1 MSDNKY
7 NNKPREKTAMDMR
20 KLKLSTDSV
29 VPGKKAQLVFGIHAN
44 NPRVTVYTGDPS
56 EASNDKAGYG
66 KIQANLDAPIFE
78 TFIGMIEHAATVRE
92 EWSAKIENKNYT
104 WYSGKRS
111 DKPVLLS
118 ELWVGRSKDGLV
130 WVSVISADQNRPKL
144 RFYFTPSEFHHF
156 VKRTGEPFAKDEVNN
171 LYALGYARLL
181 RGVSQ
186 QVLVNHYVDE
196 TPKDNGNNGNNNF
209 RQNPR
214 NTEKSKDAG
223 FSSGGDDLP
232 W

>member
-1 MSDNKY
+1 MADNKFG
-7 NNKPREKTAMDMR
+7 KPREKNALDMR
-20 KLKLSTDSV
+20 KLKLSADSTAA
-29 VPGKKAQLVFGIHAN
+29 GKKAQLVFGIHAN
-44 NPRVTVYTGDPS
+44 NPRVTVYTGDPEDSS
-56 EASNDKAGYG
+56 EKNGYG

-78 TFIGMIEHAATVRE
+78 TFIGMIEHAASLKE

-111 DKPVLLS
+111 DKPVLIS
-118 ELWVGRSKDGLV
+118 ELWVGRTKDGLV
-130 WVSVISADQNRPKL
+130 WISVIAADPNRPKL
-144 RFYFTPSEFHHF
+144 RFYFTPSEFHNF
-156 VKRTGEPFAKDEVNN
+156 VKRSGEPFAKDEINN
-171 LYALGYARLL
+171 LYAMGYARLL

-186 QVLVNHYVDE
+186 QVLVNNYVDE
-196 TPKDNGNNGNNNF
+196 AIKDNNGGNNNGF

-223 FSSGGDDLP
+223 MSSDGGDLP